1 MMAETILQSNPGR
14 IAAKLVLCSA
24 MFGLAACGQPSGKSA
39 DQPGDANATPVG
51 AAASAPATPAATAS
65 ATLPP
70 EALAAWER
78 FARGE
83 CRTLGARFQPVRF
96 VPARSVDPEREQA
109 ATQGAFFAAEL
120 NGDGRPDYVVTTEN
134 WGCAGEADHGKM
146 GPPHDFILSSAGGY
160 QAAYGFNGGVGP
172 DDVKRRGKSD
182 VIEYRRGWN
191 GSCGYIETAVWGW
204 NGKAMDVI
212 ERRNDK
218 GQIVDKEGCPVSA
231 SSRASAAATGF
242 PPIPKGYYAV
252 GVSCAQAANAE
263 AAADGPSSL
272 VWFDQE
278 GLTWFDGGPQIK
290 GFEAL
295 GSNRYRV
302 RARSYG
308 NGDDPTGHAADFVI
322 RLTGPTSFVSERGGF
337 FDRQESYTHCPTDS
351 MPKDVRSWFEG

>member
-1 MMAETILQSNPGR
+1 MATAER
-14 IAAKLVLCSA
+14 KKDALVYRFACVA
-24 MFGLAACGQPSGKSA
+24 LAALAVSGCNSQTSA
-39 DQPGDANATPVG
+39 ESKADTSARAPNDGTSSTAPTVAAN
-51 AAASAPATPAATAS
+51 TA
-65 ATLPP
+65 LPP
-70 EALAAWER
+70 EALTAWES

-83 CRTLGARFQPVRF
+83 CRTPGARFQPVRF
-96 VPARSVDPEREQA
+96 VSARSVNPEREPTA
-109 ATQGAFFAAEL
+109 AEGAFFVAEL

-160 QAAYGFNGGVGP
+160 QAAYGFNGGIGP
-172 DDVKRRGKSD
+172 DDVKRRGERD

-204 NGKAMDVI
+204 NGKAVDVI

-218 GQIVDKEGCPVSA
+218 GQIVDKEGCAISA
-231 SSRASAAATGF
+231 SSRAGAAATGF

-252 GVSCAQAANAE
+252 GASCAQAANAE

-295 GSNRYRV
+295 GGNRYRV

-308 NGDDPTGHAADFVI
+308 NGDDPTGQAADFVI
-322 RLTGPTSFVSERGGF
+322 RLTSPAGFATERGGF
-337 FDRQESYTHCPTDS
+337 FDRQESFTHCPANKV
-351 MPKDVRSWFEG
+351 PKDVRSWFEG